1 MYLYTQVRTRHLLDT
16 KLRQQ
21 SARAEGIC
29 QVNTHIDLVAL
40 VSTIFYFYIL
50 KLNNR
55 PISDDYVHVDGAPH
69 CITLL

>member
-29 QVNTHIDLVAL
+29 QVTILGWMVVSGHLAAVAF
-40 VSTIFYFYIL
+40 SYIFLYFCVR
-50 KLNNR
+50 KHTNK
-55 PISDDYVHVDGAPH
+55 S
-69 CITLL
+69 

>member
-29 QVNTHIDLVAL
+29 QVTILGWMVVSGHLAAVAF
-40 VSTIFYFYIL
+40 SKIFLYF
-50 KLNNR
+50 
-55 PISDDYVHVDGAPH
+55 
-69 CITLL
+69 